1 MKSTDNNEPEEDMM
15 IDKKSDKK
23 ETKKDNVSKREPINS
38 LKGMSDR
45 TGDRY
50 YQMQG
55 MFEKAQEIAEYY
67 GFKPIETPAMERTS
81 VFVSGI
87 GEGTDVVDKEMYRF
101 SLKGGE
107 SVTLRPEY
115 TAGIM
120 RSYIENGMGSLP
132 QPIMLYS
139 YGPLWRHENPQK
151 GRLREFYQFDLEIL
165 GSDKS
170 IADAL
175 IIKTLHTILNEFG
188 FDDLIVEINS
198 MGDKDGRPAYIKA
211 LTNYYKKY
219 IDKMCR
225 DCQERLKNNP
235 LRLLDCKNELCLPLK
250 EKAPQSISYLSSDSR
265 KHFMQVLQYLE
276 EMGIQYRINHS
287 LVRGLA
293 YYSHTV
299 FEIVKV
305 DTDESGKERDITIT
319 GGGRYDYLARELGS
333 KKDVPSVG
341 TALGFERIMLFPECK
356 QIMPRIIKTPKIYF
370 IQLGFEAKLKSLQI
384 IEVLRKAKI
393 PVYQSITKD
402 SLGAQLSMA
411 EKMNIPNTIIFG
423 QKEAMD
429 GTVIVRNMSTHSQ
442 DTIAI
447 ADLCDYIKHLK

>member
-1 MKSTDNNEPEEDMM
+1 MS
-15 IDKKSDKK
+15 S
-23 ETKKDNVSKREPINS
+23 KDANKDKREPINS

-55 MFEKAQEIAEYY
+55 MFEKAQEVAEYY
-67 GFKPIETPAMERTS
+67 GFKPIETPAMERTTL
-81 VFVSGI
+81 FTSGI
-87 GEGTDVVDKEMYRF
+87 GEGTDVVDKEMYSF
-101 SLKGGE
+101 SLKGSV

-120 RSYIENGMGSLP
+120 RSYIENGMGSMP
-132 QPIMLYS
+132 QPVMLYA

-151 GRLREFYQFDLEIL
+151 GRLREFHQFDLEIL

-175 IIKTLHTILNEFG
+175 IIKTLHTILSEFG
-188 FDDLIVEINS
+188 FDNLIVEINS
-198 MGDKDGRPAYIKA
+198 MGDKENRPAFIKA
-211 LTNYYKKY
+211 LTNYYKKHVSG
-219 IDKMCR
+219 MCK
-225 DCQERLKNNP
+225 DCQERLKSNP
-235 LRLLDCKNELCLPLK
+235 LRLLDCKQEICQPFK
-250 EKAPQSISYLSSDSR
+250 DSAPQAISHLSTDAR
-265 KHFMQVLQYLE
+265 RHFMEVLQYLE
-276 EMGIQYRINHS
+276 EMHIDYRINHS

-293 YYSHTV
+293 YYSRTV
-299 FEIVKV
+299 FEIIKTEV
-305 DTDESGKERDITIT
+305 DESGKERDITIT
-319 GGGRYDYLARELGS
+319 GGGRYDYLARELGG

-356 QIMPRIIKTPKIYF
+356 VIAPRILKAPKIYF

-384 IEVLRKAKI
+384 IEILRKSKI
-393 PVYQSITKD
+393 AVHQSITKD
-402 SLGAQLSMA
+402 SLGTQLALA
-411 EKMNIPNTIIFG
+411 EKMNIPFTIILG

-442 DTIAI
+442 DTVKIT
-447 ADLCDYIKHLK
+447 DLCDYLKHLK

>member
-1 MKSTDNNEPEEDMM
+1 MKSKDNSE
-15 IDKKSDKK
+15 KKSDKR
-23 ETKKDNVSKREPINS
+23 DPLNA

-45 TGDRY
+45 LGERY

-67 GFKPIETPAMERTS
+67 GFKPIETPALERTE
-81 VFVSGI
+81 VFTSGI
-87 GEGTDVVDKEMYRF
+87 GVGTDVVDKEMYSF
-101 SLKGGE
+101 SVKGGD
-107 SVTLRPEY
+107 SISLRPEY

-132 QPIMLYS
+132 QPVMLYS

-151 GRLREFYQFDLEIL
+151 GRLREFHQFDLEIL
-165 GSDKS
+165 GSEKS
-170 IADAL
+170 ISDAL
-175 IIKTLHTILNEFG
+175 VIKTLHTILGEFG
-188 FDDLIVEINS
+188 FDDLLVEINS
-198 MGDKDGRPAYIKA
+198 MGDKENRPAFVKA
-211 LTNYYKKY
+211 LTNYYKKH
-219 IDKMCR
+219 INNMCN
-225 DCQERLKNNP
+225 DCQERLKSNP
-235 LRLLDCKNELCLPLK
+235 LRLLDCKQEICQPFK
-250 EKAPQSISYLSSDSR
+250 ENSPQSISFLSTDSR
-265 KHFMQVLQYLE
+265 RHFMEVLEYLE
-276 EMGIQYRINHS
+276 ELGINYRINHS

-293 YYSHTV
+293 YYSRTV

-305 DTDESGKERDITIT
+305 DTDENGKEREITIT

-341 TALGFERIMLFPECK
+341 TALGFERIMLFPKCRQLYPK
-356 QIMPRIIKTPKIYF
+356 IIKAPKIYF

-384 IEVLRKAKI
+384 IEILRKSKI
-393 PVYQSITKD
+393 AVHQSITKD

-411 EKMNIPNTIIFG
+411 EKMSIPHTIIFG

-442 DTIAI
+442 DTVKIE
-447 ADLCDYIKHLK
+447 DLCDYLKHLK